1 MHLEA
6 TLRRVASE
14 TGRGAEEVV
23 RELVESYVEHDQWF
37 RQQVQIGLD
46 QLDRGGFIDHEEV
59 VARIERLLQAK

>member
-1 MHLEA
+1 MEIHFAPELEA

-23 RELVESYVEHDQWF
+23 QDLVETYVEHDQWF

-46 QLDRGGFIDHEEV
+46 QLDRGEFIDHEDV
-59 VARIERLLQAK
+59 VT